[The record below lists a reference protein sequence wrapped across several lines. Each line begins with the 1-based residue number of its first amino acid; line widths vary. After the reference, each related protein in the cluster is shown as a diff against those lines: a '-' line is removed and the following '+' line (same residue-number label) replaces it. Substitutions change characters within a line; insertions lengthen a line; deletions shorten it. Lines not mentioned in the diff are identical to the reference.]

1 MWLIQGV
8 PFKILH
14 VQNQHLK
21 LNTIMAKNDECS
33 EITTVVS
40 AMNVNWAQ
48 NEKLKKNSWNTL

>member
-8 PFKILH
+8 AFKVLH
-14 VQNQHLK
+14 VQKQHLK

-40 AMNVNWAQ
+40 TFFAMNLNKAHWWI
-48 NEKLKKNSWNTL
+48 EK